1 MELFEYIDMLQK
13 PYDIFYT
20 DSVHSPLHWHYYS
33 EILYIISG
41 SVRIG
46 CNNREKILYQ
56 GDICYFYPLQLHE
69 VTAHDACM
77 ETVRYAVIKFNIHTI
92 NIPEAYL
99 KKVYDCFVRRTSEE
113 DFCLVLHE
121 DKEEGSIEALV
132 QNIVTEYESRQE
144 MYMLAVQS
152 GIHSLLIAIARRV
165 GKTNRIQKAK
175 HTDLS
180 LSFYHIL
187 EYIDTHSSE
196 QLEVQK
202 LAEMC
207 HMSYS
212 NFARLFRENY
222 GRSCFHC
229 RKRGKVVFLGTVR
242 QGFQIF
248 GVFVMG
254 NADTSDSAVFCELHA
269 FLSADN
275 AVIGQLIAGDTA
287 FAFDKP
293 RDGDCIRRGRR
304 NLIKCKFGKCRFPI

>member
-41 SVRIG
+41 SVRIV

-69 VTAHDACM
+69 VTVHDACV
-77 ETVRYAVIKFNIHTI
+77 ETVRYAVVKFNIHTI

-121 DKEEGSIEALV
+121 DREDGSIAALI
-132 QNIVTEYESRQE
+132 QNIVAEYENRQE

-165 GKTNRIQKAK
+165 GKLNRIQKEK

-212 NFARLFRENY
+212 NFARLLRENY
-222 GRSCFHC
+222 GRSCKEYIQYIRLNKAQDLLLNSDFDLDYIAQETGFFDCSHFI
-229 RKRGKVVFLGTVR
+229 RTYKKWRGITPKQERMQHYV
-242 QGFQIF
+242 
-248 GVFVMG
+248 
-254 NADTSDSAVFCELHA
+254 
-269 FLSADN
+269 
-275 AVIGQLIAGDTA
+275 
-287 FAFDKP
+287 
-293 RDGDCIRRGRR
+293 
-304 NLIKCKFGKCRFPI
+304 